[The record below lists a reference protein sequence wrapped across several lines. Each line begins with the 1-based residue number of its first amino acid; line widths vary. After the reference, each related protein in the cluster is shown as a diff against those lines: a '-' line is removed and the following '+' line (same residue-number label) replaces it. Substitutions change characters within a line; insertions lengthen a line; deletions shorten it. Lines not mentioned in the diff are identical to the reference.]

1 MKHFDPLRTYLSP
14 FLTARVRMPE
24 TSEPASGSV
33 RQNEAS
39 LGSSTSSPKYS
50 LLTSS
55 EPPRTTGAAAR
66 PLAPSDV
73 VMPEQ
78 PQDSSSSMRQPS
90 RYERPGP
97 PYSSGAWVFIRPTS
111 WALSMMSC
119 GQSPSLSYSHATG
132 RISFSA
138 KSCAM
143 SRRFFCSSVRVKSTT
158 WDQISLQIDWSVN
171 ALRMRI
177 PASTLAE
184 HQPYGHE
191 AQGDGERHDE
201 DQPPLLGK
209 DGRPAGREGLAT
221 RALPHASDC
230 RRGGSLRD
238 RALRRDRRRG
248 DRGDRDALRPGS
260 GLRADRQG
268 RPVAARRGAPQGA
281 HGRGRDPRARRRDP
295 PDARRPQRPP
305 GRPGRGAA
313 RRRGRVRPA
322 DEAGH
327 RPRAGGRGPF
337 TGDRTQRA
345 PRAEGSGA
353 ARRRGRGPAPAAR
366 PGRLAA
372 GLLDGGDLEDLA
384 VLALAVDVELL
395 AVALDELEG

>member
-1 MKHFDPLRTYLSP
+1 MKHFEPLRTYLSP
-14 FLTARVRMPE
+14 CLTARVRMPD

-33 RQNEAS
+33 RQNEARF
-39 LGSSTSSPKYS
+39 GASSRFSAYS
-50 LLTSS
+50 FLTSS
-55 EPPRTTGAAAR
+55 EAPMKIGAAAR
-66 PLAPSDV
+66 PLAPSEV
-73 VMPEQ
+73 WMPEQ
-78 PQDSSSSMRQPS
+78 PQASSSSMRQPS
-90 RYERPGP
+90 RNDRPGP

-111 WALSMMSC
+111 WALSMTSC
-119 GQSPSLSYSHATG
+119 GQVPSLSYSQATG

-171 ALRMRI
+171 DLRMRI
-177 PASTLAE
+177 PALSLAE
-184 HQPYGHE
+184 HQPYGHD

-209 DGRPAGREGLAT
+209 DGRLAGREGPAAHT
-221 RALPHASDC
+221 LPHWADS
-230 RRGGSLRD
+230 RRGRGLRD
-238 RALRRDRRRG
+238 RALRRGRGRDGRG
-248 DRGDRDALRPGS
+248 DRHIVRPRP

-281 HGRGRDPRARRRDP
+281 DGRGRDPRARRRDP

-305 GRPGRGAA
+305 GRPGRSAA

-337 TGDRTQRA
+337 IGDRTQRA

-353 ARRRGRGPAPAAR
+353 AGRRGRGPAPAAR

-372 GLLDGGDLEDLA
+372 GLLDDGDLEDLA

-395 AVALDELEG
+395 AVALD